1 MTALQVAMIPVTHH
15 VMMSAVV
22 AVAQDVVIAATQH
35 VHPLLQAV
43 VVMTK
48 EMITYE

>member
-1 MTALQVAMIPVTHH
+1 MTALQDAMIPVIHP
-15 VMMSAVV
+15 VMMSVVV

-43 VVMTK
+43 VVMNKK
-48 EMITYE
+48 ED